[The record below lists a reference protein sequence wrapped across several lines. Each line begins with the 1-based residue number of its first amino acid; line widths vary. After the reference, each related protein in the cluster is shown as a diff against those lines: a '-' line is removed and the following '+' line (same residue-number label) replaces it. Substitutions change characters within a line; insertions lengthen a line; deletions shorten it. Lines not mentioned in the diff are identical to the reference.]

1 MSALAASAGPIPG
14 FLRFVT
20 IVEVFVVAVSAIG
33 LYVWPAVAREL
44 WAWSPAPFNARH
56 MGAIFF
62 TALLPLG
69 VLAWTGRWD
78 GGRVVLWLIFS
89 FTSAVMLAMF
99 IHHRDFA
106 WSRPGAWG
114 FWFLYLFLPVNS
126 AIYLHRLRHRVLP
139 SAFVP
144 RPAARSLLDA
154 LAWLAGVYGLLL
166 LLWPTVATA
175 FWPWPV
181 DSFHGRMYASACLAP
196 AVAAVVM
203 RRRSTAA
210 EWRILGAALVVLGV
224 LSLAGVAWTSAQ
236 VPAAR
241 QVNFAA
247 PATLAFGVMQL
258 ALLFTG
264 AVLCTHG
271 GLGRLPTSVPWL
283 RWFTL
288 GMGLAF
294 TLAGVAG
301 FVPGLTLP
309 PPLGAPPMLVDL
321 CYGRL
326 LGLFPV
332 NVVHNLFH
340 LAVGVAGLLAW
351 RREGASLAF
360 TRVVAVALGLLTLM
374 GLGAPWDTGFGV
386 LPVYGHAAWLHGL
399 EALLAAY
406 LGFVVPHWSPP
417 ARRLLGAAA

>member
-1 MSALAASAGPIPG
+1 MNLPTVSPGRIPR

-20 IVEVFVVAVSAIG
+20 IVEVVVVAVSALG
-33 LYVWPAVAREL
+33 LYLWPGIARDL

-62 TALLPLG
+62 TALLPLA
-69 VLAWTGRWD
+69 VLAWNGRWD
-78 GGRVVLWLIFS
+78 GGRVVLWMIFS
-89 FTSAVMLAMF
+89 FTTAVMLAMCF
-99 IHHRDFA
+99 HREAFE

-126 AIYLHRLRHRVLP
+126 AVYLLRLRHAALP

-144 RPAARSLLDA
+144 QSATRWLLDT
-154 LAWLAGVYGLLL
+154 LAVVAGAYGLLL
-166 LLWPTVATA
+166 LWQPTMATA
-175 FWPWPV
+175 FWPWAV
-181 DSFHGRMYASACLAP
+181 DAFHGRMYASAALAP
-196 AVAAVVM
+196 AVAATVM
-203 RRRSTAA
+203 RQRTTAA
-210 EWRILGAALVVLGV
+210 ELRILGAALAVLGV
-224 LSLAGVAWTSAQ
+224 MSLAGVAWTSAQ

-241 QVNFAA
+241 QVDFAA
-247 PATLAFGVMQL
+247 PGTLAFVAMQL

-271 GLGRLPTSVPWL
+271 GLGRLPPTVPWL

-288 GMGLAF
+288 GMGVAF
-294 TLAGVAG
+294 TQAGVAG

-309 PPLGAPPMLVDL
+309 APLGAPPMLLDL
-321 CYGRL
+321 CDGRL

-351 RREGASLAF
+351 RRESASLVF
-360 TRVVAVALGLLTLM
+360 TRAVAVALGVLTLM

-399 EALLAAY
+399 EALVAAY
-406 LGFVVPHWSPP
+406 LGFVVFPWSPP
-417 ARRLLGAAA
+417 ARRVFSAAA